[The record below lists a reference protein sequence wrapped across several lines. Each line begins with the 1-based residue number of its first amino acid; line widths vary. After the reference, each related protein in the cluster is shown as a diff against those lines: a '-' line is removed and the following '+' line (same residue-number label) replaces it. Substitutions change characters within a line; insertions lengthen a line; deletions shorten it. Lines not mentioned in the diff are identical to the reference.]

1 MYCALLLFFFFSS
14 RRRHTIFDCDWS
26 SDVCSSEHRYALKLI
41 GIAAAAAAA
50 VIIACETDTPPVG
63 PVDSISQLVVSPHT
77 VTLQPG
83 EVQALMAVGFTAAG
97 ATPHSKPTRS
107 LPRRRLL

>member
-1 MYCALLLFFFFSS
+1 M
-14 RRRHTIFDCDWS
+14 R
-26 SDVCSSEHRYALKLI
+26 SEPGYALKLC

-83 EVQALMAVGFTAAG
+83 EVQAFMAVGFTAAG
-97 ATPHSKPTRS
+97 ATAQINVTWSVTGGSLADTRS
-107 LPRRRLL
+107 AGGRHYRDYAGTNCRGVE